1 MQSAGQLTQFSVYEQ
16 TPSPHML
23 SEGMALGV
31 EEKRERGEGEGRR
44 EKRRM
49 EKGGNKCTAV
59 RVGELGVEAGGT
71 VASD

>member
-31 EEKRERGEGEGRR
+31 EEKGREAREAREKGEKENGEGR
-44 EKRRM
+44 K
-49 EKGGNKCTAV
+49 
-59 RVGELGVEAGGT
+59 
-71 VASD
+71 